1 MDVVVV
7 VVSVCGG
14 NAAQWTVCV
23 SGFLF
28 VVAANK
34 YNFAPSGKVFLLGLE
49 LRMYHFFVN
58 VQTLE
63 RYYFNFVKF

>member
-23 SGFLF
+23 SIFLF
-28 VVAANK
+28 VVAANE
-34 YNFAPSGKVFLLGLE
+34 YNFAPSGKVFFTGS
-49 LRMYHFFVN
+49 
-58 VQTLE
+58 
-63 RYYFNFVKF
+63 